1 MTRRIT
7 FVVGGAR
14 SGKSRFAL
22 AGASGMPGT
31 KAFIATAEETDD
43 EMREKIERHRNDRG
57 SLWDTYEEPLRV
69 AGLMREIDGRY
80 GAIVL
85 DCLTLW
91 ISNILQ
97 AALDLDSEVEDLIA
111 SIRELRSSSAYIVSN
126 EVGMGIV
133 PASELARRFRDAAGF
148 LNQRVAAISDE
159 VYLVVAGLPVRM
171 K

>member
-1 MTRRIT
+1 MTRRII

-43 EMREKIERHRNDRG
+43 EMRERIERHRIDRG
-57 SLWDTYEEPLRV
+57 SMWDTYEEPLRV
-69 AGLMREIDGRY
+69 ASLLREIDGKY

-91 ISNILQ
+91 ISNILLCG
-97 AALDLDSEVEDLIA
+97 LDCDSEVEDLIA
-111 SIRELRSSSAYIVSN
+111 SIAQLRSSSAYIVSN
-126 EVGMGIV
+126 EVGMGVV
-133 PASELARRFRDAAGF
+133 PVSEFARRFRDTAGF

-159 VYLVVAGLPVRM
+159 AYLIVAGLPLRM